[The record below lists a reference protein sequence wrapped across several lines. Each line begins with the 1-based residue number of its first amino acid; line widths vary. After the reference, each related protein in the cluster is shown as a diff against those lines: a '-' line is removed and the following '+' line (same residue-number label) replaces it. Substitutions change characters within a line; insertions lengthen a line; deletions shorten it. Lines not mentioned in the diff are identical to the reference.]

1 MQQKKKKVGIIIAI
15 AFSIIV
21 IGIITYVFIE
31 YSNNQ
36 SEIKQR
42 MEMVTELYQ
51 EFKED
56 IGTFND
62 KRNEIYR
69 IVIQDM
75 YYQTLKEKDNE
86 FKSLYASYE
95 EVVTILDEDY
105 GKLKGKCINVLYP
118 DVSVNNKCEA
128 FVLGYEEAIN
138 TYVNDVAIYNKNI
151 QNYND
156 WATENG
162 QEKLEKFN
170 TEKDYIDVNGDRI
183 YKGKKEQESAGELIN
198 ETE

>member
-156 WATENG
+156 WSTENG